1 MRQKFRLRRLDSG
14 LIYSVSVA
22 PTCVFSPRWTDP
34 RLVSDWPQL
43 FRADT
48 IHQLPKT
55 EEDIDGIIKIDMVK
69 KMFLEKNE
77 EVFMIHRK
85 FNYTRSGGT
94 IPSWWMKSLSLR
106 KLESSN
112 EYRSIKPSD
121 LIETI
126 LNPVLSMEFDL
137 IHIRQTIKH

>member
-1 MRQKFRLRRLDSG
+1 MCFFAAVDWPQACFWL
-14 LIYSVSVA
+14 
-22 PTCVFSPRWTDP
+22 
-34 RLVSDWPQL
+34 DWPQL

-55 EEDIDGIIKIDMVK
+55 EEDIDGIIKIIIDMVK